1 VNARKHFHHG
11 PDLIARHALQGFKVC
26 DADDVQYELE
36 HGFCVFRDCERPH
49 PAIARPPATLRPS
62 TGFQPVQDTYETR
75 GINLADLRQAR
86 LADTLVFREED
97 QGFALCQLER
107 QCLSSLLKPSRV
119 EASYLVETKPDFLK
133 FIH

>member
-1 VNARKHFHHG
+1 MTFHMSSSTG
-11 PDLIARHALQGFKVC
+11 
-26 DADDVQYELE
+26 
-36 HGFCVFRDCERPH
+36 FRDCETPN
-49 PAIARPPATLRPS
+49 PAIARLPATLRPS
-62 TGFQPVQDTYETR
+62 DCFQPVQDTYETR

-119 EASYLVETKPDFLK
+119 ETGHLVETKPKFLK
-133 FIH
+133 LVHILYCSPVYFRTLP